1 MQITG
6 KFIKHVQTPN
16 SLTCCLKCELK
27 ALDNA
32 IMRQYLCLV
41 CNQCPAYGRPCL
53 YCAGCK
59 ELWYCS
65 ADCQELHWKYDNAI
79 MPGWRAH
86 KKECWFIAVEDI
98 LCEFLAH
105 SLVLEILKW
114 ANRHGPIKKGLSKNE
129 NKDGGRKEVGASTGF

>member
-16 SLTCCLKCELK
+16 SPTCCLKCELK

-32 IMRQYLCLV
+32 IMPQYLCLV

-65 ADCQELHWKYDNAI
+65 ADCQKLHWKYDNAI
-79 MPGWRAH
+79 MLGWPAH
-86 KKECWFIAVEDI
+86 SKECWFIAVRHK
-98 LCEFLAH
+98 LCKFLPD
-105 SLVLEILKW
+105 SLAVSIW
-114 ANRHGPIKKGLSKNE
+114 AQANRIGPAVSPRKERKEKE
-129 NKDGGRKEVGASTGF
+129 NKIHSNVD

>member
-1 MQITG
+1 MVVLVSTALGAKSPGI
-6 KFIKHVQTPN
+6 VV
-16 SLTCCLKCELK
+16 LTVKSYIG
-27 ALDNA
+27 NTT
-32 IMRQYLCLV
+32 
-41 CNQCPAYGRPCL
+41 
-53 YCAGCK
+53 
-59 ELWYCS
+59 
-65 ADCQELHWKYDNAI
+65 I

-86 KKECWFIAVEDI
+86 RKECWFIAVQDI

>member
-16 SLTCCLKCELK
+16 SPTCCLKCELK

-32 IMRQYLCLV
+32 IMPQYLCLV

-65 ADCQELHWKYDNAI
+65 ADCQKLHWKYDNAI

-86 KKECWFIAVEDI
+86 RKECWFIAVEDI